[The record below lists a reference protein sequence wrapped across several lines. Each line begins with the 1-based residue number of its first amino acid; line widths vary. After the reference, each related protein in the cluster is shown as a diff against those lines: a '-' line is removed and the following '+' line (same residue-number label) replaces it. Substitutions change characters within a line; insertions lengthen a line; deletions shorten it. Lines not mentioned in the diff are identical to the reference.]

1 MRIADDGTLRLSP
14 SDLSN
19 HLACPHLT
27 NLDVAVQRGELE
39 RPYADDTRV
48 DLIRRKGM
56 EHEAAYLARLEA
68 LGRSIVRIPTYDDPD
83 FDREE
88 ARRLTEEAIRGHVA
102 DVIYQPYL
110 TSADG
115 RWRGFADFL
124 ELIPGVT
131 YEPVDTKLARS
142 AKPAHLLQLLFY
154 AEQVERLQ
162 GAPVERV
169 HVENGRGERES
180 FRVAEFQAYYRRVR
194 GRFLAALER
203 EDETYP
209 WPCGH
214 CGICDFRNFCRARLV
229 ADDHLVLVAGMRRGW
244 AEGLMADGI
253 GTLDELGALADGGRA
268 RVGLKPDTG
277 DAGDATGV
285 SETSGVGLKPD
296 TGPDTGPDTDS
307 VGKPPGGLRAETFER
322 VRHQAELQLRG
333 RVTGTHLYELLE
345 DEEERGFRL
354 LPAPDHGDVW
364 LDLEGHPFY
373 ESARGLEFLF
383 GYCYRDDAGEVRYEA
398 LWARDRDEECEVFTR
413 FVDWVVE
420 RRRRHPALHVY
431 HYAAYER
438 TALTRLMGEHGTRE
452 REVDDFLRGEV
463 LVDLYRIVKQSLRA
477 STDSYSI
484 KAIEALYG
492 FSRSATVKGGD
503 DAVVSFETWLE
514 TGDETLLTEVERYN
528 EEDCRSTY
536 ESHEWLL
543 SIRPGEVP
551 WRAPPDQRPQK
562 EEAKHRDEERAAL
575 CARLLEG
582 TEPGEPRRLLGH
594 LVDYHQ
600 REARPQWW
608 AWFRWPQLDED
619 ELIRDRTAIGG
630 LRWDGAQPEVEGESH
645 AYRLTFPPQEHKLTG
660 RSFDA
665 DTQKGYRIR
674 VDDDHGVV
682 TLLRGTERAE
692 EPLPRGLTP
701 GGPIGDRVKREGLGR
716 FALAYAD
723 GELGAYPALTALL
736 ERQPPDVRLDV
747 DPVAAALSLAESYL
761 FVQGPPGSGK
771 TWQGARM
778 AVALMRAGKRVGVT
792 SLSHK
797 AIHNMLRAIQHE
809 ADRQG
814 FAFQGA
820 RRARE
825 ADEAET
831 SPAIPSILASKDP
844 DVCAD
849 PSFDLVAGTA
859 WAFSRETVD
868 IHAAERPLDCLFV
881 DEAGQLALAD
891 VLAVGTAARSL
902 VLLGDP
908 NQLPQVSQG
917 SHPENS
923 GLSVLEH
930 LLGEHETVPP
940 DRGLFLAETWRL
952 RPELCAFTSQ
962 AYYEGRL
969 GYAPDAARRS
979 LSAGNGPVWLPSEHE
994 GHGQSSPEE
1003 AIAIAGL
1010 IDELLGTPF
1019 TDESGETRPLAATDM
1034 LVVAPY
1040 NAQVRLLRAR
1050 LPDAVAVGTVDK
1062 FQGQQAPVV
1071 FVSMAS
1077 SSTEEAPRG
1086 IGFAFSSHR
1095 FNVATSRAQCRAVL
1109 VCSPA
1114 LLDADCATIDQMRL
1128 VSAVSRFV
1136 ELAGGEHVSD

>member
-1 MRIADDGTLRLSP
+1 VRLLDDRTLALSP

-27 NLDVAVQRGELE
+27 NLTLAVVREQLE
-39 RPYADDTRV
+39 RPHADDTHV
-48 DLIRRKGM
+48 ELIRRKGD

-68 LGRSIVRIPTYDDPD
+68 ERRSIARMPGYEDED
-83 FDREE
+83 FDPAV
-88 ARRLTEEAIRGHVA
+88 ARHRTEQAIRDRTA
-102 DVIYQPYL
+102 DVVYQPYL
-110 TSADG
+110 VSADG

-124 ELIPGVT
+124 ELTPAGT

-162 GAPVERV
+162 GAPVVHV

-180 FRVAEFQAYYRRVR
+180 FRTAEFQAYYRRVR
-194 GRFLAALER
+194 ERFLAALAR

-209 WPCGH
+209 WPCAH
-214 CGICDFRNFCRARLV
+214 CGICEFRNFCRARLE

-244 AEGLMADGI
+244 AERL
-253 GTLDELGALADGGRA
+253 LADGVGTLAALGSLPANGDGRPH
-268 RVGLKPDTG
+268 R
-277 DAGDATGV
+277 
-285 SETSGVGLKPD
+285 
-296 TGPDTGPDTDS
+296 
-307 VGKPPGGLRAETFER
+307 LRPESFEN

-333 RVTGTHLYELLE
+333 RLTGTHLYELLD

-354 LPAPDHGDVW
+354 LPAPDAGDVW

-373 ESARGLEFLF
+373 EPARGLEFLF
-383 GYCYRDDAGEVRYEA
+383 GYCFRDDAGEVRYEA
-398 LWARDRDEECEVFTR
+398 LWARDRDREREVFER
-413 FVDWVVE
+413 FVDWLVE
-420 RRRRHPALHVY
+420 RRRRYRGLHVY

-452 REVDDFLRGEV
+452 HEVDDLLRGEV
-463 LVDLYRIVKQSLRA
+463 LVDLYRIVRQSLRA
-477 STDSYSI
+477 STSSYSI

-492 FSRSATVKGGD
+492 FTRDAEVKGGD

-514 TGDETLLTEVERYN
+514 TGDESLLAEVERYN

-536 ESHEWLL
+536 ELHEWLL
-543 SIRPGEVP
+543 SIRPGDLP
-551 WRAPPDQRPQK
+551 WRAPPEQRPPK
-562 EEAKHRDEERAAL
+562 EETVAWDEARAAL
-575 CARLLEG
+575 RERLLANTDEG
-582 TEPGEPRRLLGH
+582 DPRRLLGH
-594 LVDYHQ
+594 LVEYHQ

-619 ELIRDRTAIGG
+619 ELIADRTAIGG
-630 LRWDGAQPEVEGESH
+630 LRWDGTPPEVEGQSH
-645 AYRLTFPPQEHKLTG
+645 AYRLAFPPQEHKLLG
-660 RSFDA
+660 RAFDPT
-665 DTQKGYRIR
+665 TQKSFRIH

-682 TLLRGTERAE
+682 TLFRSTDKVE

-701 GGPIGDRVKREGLGR
+701 GGPIGDKVKREAIFR
-716 FALAYAD
+716 FASAYAD
-723 GELGAYPALTALL
+723 GHHAAYPALTALL
-736 ERQPPDVRLDV
+736 ERRPPEVRLDP
-747 DPVAAALSLAESYL
+747 DPVAAVRTLGESYL

-778 AVALMRAGKRVGVT
+778 AIALMREGKRVGVT

-809 ADRQG
+809 ADKQG
-814 FAFQGA
+814 FAFRGA

-825 ADEAET
+825 ADEEET
-831 SPAIPSILASKDP
+831 APSIPSIESSQDP

-849 PSFDLVAGTA
+849 PSYQLVAGTA
-859 WAFSRETVD
+859 WAFTRETVD
-868 IHAAERPLDCLFV
+868 IHTAERPLDVLFV

-908 NQLPQVSQG
+908 NQLPQVTQG
-917 SHPENS
+917 SHPEGS
-923 GLSVLEH
+923 GLSVLAH

-952 RPELCAFTSQ
+952 RPELCAFTSG

-969 GYAPDAARRS
+969 GYAADAARRS
-979 LSAGNGPVWLPSEHE
+979 LAAGNGPVWLPVEHE

-1003 AIAIAGL
+1003 ADSIGTAVA
-1010 IDELLGTPF
+1010 ELLGTPF
-1019 TDESGETRPLAATDM
+1019 TDATGATRPLVPADI

-1040 NAQVRLLRAR
+1040 NAQVRQLRAR
-1050 LPDAVAVGTVDK
+1050 LPEEIPVGTVDK

-1077 SSTEEAPRG
+1077 STSEEAPRG

-1136 ELAGGEHVSD
+1136 ELARQQAS